1 MPPCSIAIWDRLFR
15 THPALLG
22 DPVSTNVHPHLPLS
36 SRTYTNTSLWTLL
49 TSLRFLPP
57 CLPLSVVLKARL
69 GIGVKVGCSAK
80 VNSGGIVAPSN
91 VGYMMS
97 LAKSWTRVEGHTWT
111 FVAICLLSLVLPS
124 GASLSP
130 GGGPLPLGEWQLY
143 NTPHLFSKQR
153 HELEHF

>member
-1 MPPCSIAIWDRLFR
+1 MLTRTSLFPHIYTQTPPCGPLDIFEIPSSLPSIVCVFE
-15 THPALLG
+15 
-22 DPVSTNVHPHLPLS
+22 STS
-36 SRTYTNTSLWTLL
+36 AD
-49 TSLRFLPP
+49 
-57 CLPLSVVLKARL
+57 C
-69 GIGVKVGCSAK
+69 VKFGCSAK
-80 VNSGGIVAPSN
+80 VNPGGIVAPTN

-97 LAKSWTRVEGHTWT
+97 LARSWTRVEGHTWT